1 MKERAESEQVS
12 PTAFATGYFWYRHG
26 LSHPGL
32 VGPEGE
38 RLYRRFRMLMGLVK
52 GVSGMSIE
60 AMMLAR
66 HRGIDAVLGRYVESG
81 TVGQVIEI
89 AAGLSARG
97 WRFTERYGQRLAYV
111 ETDLPHMVDLKR
123 RLLDKA
129 DLKRPGHRVVPLDA
143 LLDRGPGSLHELA
156 KSLDPKQGLA
166 IVTEGLM
173 SYLDPHTANAVWRR
187 IAGTLHAFP
196 FGVYLSDCYV
206 RSDRYGLGGALF
218 RGVIQRFVRGR
229 MHVHF
234 ENVAQAT
241 RVLQGAGFGAVA
253 LHEPRNIAETREL
266 GSVRGG
272 NRVRI
277 LEAIAAGY

>member
-1 MKERAESEQVS
+1 MKERADSEQVS

-32 VGPEGE
+32 VAPEGE
-38 RLYRRFRMLMGLVK
+38 RLYRRFRLLMGLVK

-60 AMMLAR
+60 ALMLAR
-66 HRGIDAVLGRYVESG
+66 HQGIDAVLAQHVESG
-81 TVGQVIEI
+81 RVGQVVEI

-97 WRFTERYGQRLAYV
+97 WRFTERYGRRLTYV
-111 ETDLPHMVDLKR
+111 ETDLPHMAELKR
-123 RLLDKA
+123 GLLERA
-129 DLKRPGHRVVPLDA
+129 GLQRPNHRVVALDA
-143 LLDRGPGSLHELA
+143 LLDRGPRSLHELA

-166 IVTEGLM
+166 IITEGLM
-173 SYLDPHTANAVWRR
+173 SYLDPHTASAVWRR

-196 FGVYLSDCYV
+196 FGVYLSDTYV

-234 ENVAQAT
+234 ENVPQAT
-241 RVLQGAGFGAVA
+241 RVLQAAGFGAVTMHA
-253 LHEPRNIAETREL
+253 PRDLEATREL
-266 GSVRGG
+266 AAVRGG
-272 NRVRI
+272 DRVRI
-277 LEAIAAGY
+277 LEALATAS